1 MTGINSAKFTSLIKV
16 AMRPVLLTALLL
28 PISATVET
36 VAFDTQSAQAQNDPP
51 ARKTRRVESIRA
63 KYVKAFEEVS
73 ALVDEGNYQNAVT
86 VLENKIGSVPDKNNI
101 ETAYYHNFKGSIC
114 LNQDNL
120 NCALREF
127 VAVTKIQEGIS
138 EGFANQMLYQVAQV
152 YFLQERF
159 REALQYAQRWFR
171 TQEDPSAD
179 AYMLIGQAYYQ
190 LKEYDNALPNVQRG
204 IRKYEELGSIPKE
217 GWLNLLS
224 SIYREKGQFR
234 NMLPVVKQLVKH
246 YPKKNYLLSLGYIFN
261 ELDDYQSMGAL
272 YLAMYDNGLLASE
285 SELNT
290 IASLMMNLDNPY
302 KAASVLEKGFNDGV
316 MKKTLKNYRTYSQAL
331 YAAKEYEKAL
341 DPLAQA
347 ARLSKDGKLDDQLG
361 MAYINLNQW
370 RNAEGAL
377 KRALSKGGL
386 RDVGQTQLS
395 LGLVQFELK
404 RPKDALATFK
414 KTLRYEKHAS
424 SANNWITYVNAEM
437 RREEE
442 LKREIIINT
451 DVDPAEAF

>member
-1 MTGINSAKFTSLIKV
+1 M
-16 AMRPVLLTALLL
+16 
-28 PISATVET
+28 
-36 VAFDTQSAQAQNDPP
+36 
-51 ARKTRRVESIRA
+51 
-63 KYVKAFEEVS
+63 
-73 ALVDEGNYQNAVT
+73 AVT
-86 VLENKIGSVPDKNNI
+86 N
-101 ETAYYHNFKGSIC
+101 
-114 LNQDNL
+114 
-120 NCALREF
+120 
-127 VAVTKIQEGIS
+127 IQEGIS